1 MKRWVSVRL
10 LTYILVGG
18 GAAIAVVALAVVLL
32 DNGETE
38 SVEPQADAGQAVV
51 TPAPAAD
58 DGPADTAADADTETA
73 AAQPAAPEAKADGPA
88 EAGAGAEGP

>member
-32 DNGETE
+32 DNGETK
-38 SVEPQADAGQAVV
+38 SVEPQADAGEWVVAVQHHFAIGNGSNGLFID
-51 TPAPAAD
+51 TPRGSGMANVNATMPLSVI
-58 DGPADTAADADTETA
+58 T
-73 AAQPAAPEAKADGPA
+73 KKIVS
-88 EAGAGAEGP
+88 